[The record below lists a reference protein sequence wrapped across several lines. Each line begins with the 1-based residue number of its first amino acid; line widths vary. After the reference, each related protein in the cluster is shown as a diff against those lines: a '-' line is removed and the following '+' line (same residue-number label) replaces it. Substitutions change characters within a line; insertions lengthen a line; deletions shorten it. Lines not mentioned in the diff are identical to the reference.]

1 MALQHLYGDQIHLSD
16 DATLRT
22 LLVRI
27 GSPDTPIRE
36 VPELIRAAYRLQL
49 PTILSERIPIVHERR
64 ATRMSATEPRAQYS
78 GPMLCQ
84 STKLVVVA
92 VIRGGI
98 LPAQT
103 CYEEACRVLPP
114 ENVRLDF
121 LNMSRVTDEDGKVT
135 GVRFDGS
142 KIGGP
147 VDDAVV
153 LIPDPMG
160 ATGGTIARCME
171 VYRELN
177 GGPPRSLVAYHLM
190 VTPEAI
196 LRLRALDD
204 DLHVYAGRL
213 DRGLSAPEILKTK
226 PGTHPDQERGLT
238 DTQYIVPGAGGIGEL
253 LTNAWV

>member
-1 MALQHLYGDQIHLSD
+1 MALEHRYGEQVHISD
-16 DATLRT
+16 DAWLRT

-27 GSPDTPIRE
+27 GSPDTPVRE
-36 VPELIRAAYRLQL
+36 VPLLVRAAYRLQL
-49 PTILSERIPIVHERR
+49 SAILSEQIPTVQERR
-64 ATRMSATEPRAQYS
+64 ATRMSATEARAQYV
-78 GPMLCQ
+78 GPMLSQ

-121 LNMSRVTDEDGKVT
+121 LNMSRVTDEHGQVT

-147 VDDAVV
+147 VDDSVV

-160 ATGGTIARCME
+160 ATGGTIARCAE
-171 VYRELN
+171 IYRELN
-177 GGPPRSLVAYHLM
+177 GGSPRSLIAAHLM

-196 LRLRALDD
+196 QRLSCLDPELRI
-204 DLHVYAGRL
+204 YAGRL
-213 DRGLSAPEILKTK
+213 DRGLSPPEVLKTV
-226 PGTHPDQERGLT
+226 PGTHPELERGLNEH
-238 DTQYIVPGAGGIGEL
+238 QYIVPGAGGIGEL
-253 LTNAWV
+253 LTNSWV